1 MARIP
6 TDFDTDNTSAPE
18 ISPLEALKKR
28 RQELIDQGNQ
38 VAADAINR
46 RIMELEGTS
55 EPAVAEP
62 VVAEPMTPKQESQF
76 DGVEIEDE
84 IPEAVAQPTAALQT
98 PTPVPQKPA
107 TPSVEPGKTAAV
119 DAAMNEP
126 KQPESKPQEDEYE
139 TLFKNY
145 EQARKQYDV
154 DMADYEEKMSETE
167 RRNQMTTGIVG
178 ALSAFGEGLAAITG
192 GSAKPLQAGV
202 AALKDIGSQQVAAQ
216 ERKVKTI
223 KERLQMA
230 RDPLETKAGDI
241 KFRELFE
248 KKQREKRMLD
258 PNSEES
264 NQAREVANQTLNA
277 LVASFRSAGNPQ
289 AADELLNTKPF
300 IDKASGKQINDLFEQ
315 IKDLSIKPTIS
326 AAQKQA
332 YAMQLV
338 EKKGEIQQTL
348 AKQKQQFQSKLTNL
362 RTDAARVN
370 LATKEYQEI
379 VPKINADVK
388 DVKALGN
395 QVDKFIGL
403 LDQASDPKLMSNE
416 AKRQQINEA
425 IAAQKEI
432 LNYMNARKYESK
444 GVFTDQDLLA
454 LSQLKTY
461 GTWADQFTNWLKKGV
476 YNEETAKQIRVMRDI
491 MRERKRDFKNP
502 GYAVARGYSQ
512 IFRDTAELY
521 SSMENNVD
529 AARTLIR
536 YSDLLEKRFSPD
548 VVGQYNSP
556 ADLQDK
562 VDRGEIKLE
571 DGDIVEIQGVR
582 YEKIGKTLEP
592 LK

>member
-1 MARIP
+1 MPRIP

-38 VAADAINR
+38 VAADAINQ

-55 EPAVAEP
+55 EP
-62 VVAEPMTPKQESQF
+62 VVAEPMSPEEESQF
-76 DGVEIEDE
+76 DGVKIQDE
-84 IPEAVAQPTAALQT
+84 IPPPPPVVAQPTAALQT
-98 PTPVPQKPA
+98 PAPVLQKPA

-119 DAAMNEP
+119 EAAMNE
-126 KQPESKPQEDEYE
+126 PESKPQEDEYE

-167 RRNQMTTGIVG
+167 RRNQMTTGIAG

-216 ERKVKTI
+216 ERKAKTL
-223 KERLQMA
+223 KDRLQMA
-230 RDPLETKAGDI
+230 REPLETKAGDI

-248 KKQREKRMLD
+248 KKQLEKKMTD

-264 NQAREVANQTLNA
+264 KQAREVANQTLNA

-315 IKDLSIKPTIS
+315 IKDLNIKPTIS
-326 AAQKQA
+326 AAQKQE

-338 EKKGEIQQTL
+338 EKKGEIQQNL

-370 LATKEYQEI
+370 TATKEYQEI

-395 QVDKFIGL
+395 QVDKFIAL
-403 LDQASDPKLMSNE
+403 LDQASDPKLMSND
-416 AKRQQINEA
+416 ATRQQINES

-444 GVFTDQDLLA
+444 GVFTDQDLTA

-529 AARTLIR
+529 AARTLTR

-548 VVGQYNSP
+548 VVGTFKSEEEFNKKTST
-556 ADLQDK
+556 
-562 VDRGEIKLE
+562 GEVKLE
-571 DGDIVEIQGVR
+571 DGDIVEIAGER
-582 YEKIGKTLEP
+582 FERRGRMMEP